1 MNLAPINFNVSPNF
15 DEPDSLQKREAH
27 VKALATLAASER
39 ESDPADTVTYRT
51 DWDAETGR
59 IKQVPINQLDTDS
72 ERADRFQAEAELF
85 NAMQRET
92 QQQKSHE
99 AQADFDDLFPSEKR
113 LAIERHYTP
122 IIQKLAKQHEELC
135 DQVAEFE
142 DNQTRY
148 RADLQARFAY
158 ELKHPDVKVVICA
171 GDHHFGELLKTG
183 GLHIEGYKLVERRSL
198 GGRIQMVN
206 GAAISTPGS
215 SKLIYIPVAV
225 ESLMS
230 YANSPEAL
238 AHSKGLYDAELQRL
252 INRRKKATLSL
263 TEAKRAAR
271 DALTAI
277 PTFEQLISDAVKK
290 SASKK

>member
-1 MNLAPINFNVSPNF
+1 MNLAPISFNVPLNF

-27 VKALATLAASER
+27 AKALATLAASKR

-51 DWDAETGR
+51 DIDPETGR

-72 ERADRFQAEAELF
+72 DRADRFQAEAELF
-85 NAMQRET
+85 NAMQKET

-99 AQADFDDLFPSEKR
+99 AQADFDELFPSEKR

-122 IIQKLAKQHEELC
+122 IIQQLAAQHEELC
-135 DQVAEFE
+135 DQVADFE

-148 RADLQARFAY
+148 RADLAAQFAY
-158 ELKHPDVKVVICA
+158 ELKHPDVKTVICA
-171 GDHHFGELLKTG
+171 GEHHFNEMIKTG

-206 GAAISTPGS
+206 GAAVSTPGS

-225 ESLMS
+225 ETLMS
-230 YANSPEAL
+230 YANSSEAQ
-238 AHSKGLYDAELQRL
+238 AHSQGLYDAELQRL
-252 INRRKKATLSL
+252 INRRKKAAVAL
-263 TEAKRAAR
+263 TEAKQAAR
-271 DALTAI
+271 TALDST
-277 PTFEQLISDAVKK
+277 PTFEQLISDAVKR
-290 SASKK
+290 AKK

>member
-27 VKALATLAASER
+27 VKALATIAGSER
-39 ESDPADTVTYRT
+39 EPDPADTVTYRT

-85 NAMQRET
+85 NAIQRET

-142 DNQTRY
+142 DDQTRY
-148 RADLQARFAY
+148 RSNLQAQYAFG
-158 ELKHPDVKVVICA
+158 LKHPDVKTVDCA
-171 GDHHFGELLKTG
+171 GDHHFGEMIKTG

-206 GAAISTPGS
+206 GAAVSTPGS
-215 SKLIYIPVAV
+215 SKLVYIPVDV

-230 YANSPEAL
+230 YAHSPEARSHAQEL
-238 AHSKGLYDAELQRL
+238 FDAELQRL
-252 INRRKKATLSL
+252 IARRKKAAIAL
-263 TEAKRAAR
+263 TEAKQAAR
-271 DALTAI
+271 TALDSI
-277 PTFEQLISDAVKK
+277 PTFEQLISDAVKR
-290 SASKK
+290 AKK